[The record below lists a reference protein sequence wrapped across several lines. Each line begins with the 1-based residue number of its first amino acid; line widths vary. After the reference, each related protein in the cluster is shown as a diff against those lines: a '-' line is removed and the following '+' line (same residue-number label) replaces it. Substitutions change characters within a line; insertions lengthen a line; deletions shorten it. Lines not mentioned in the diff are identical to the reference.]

1 MTFSSCAGKPRG
13 MRTARKLRN
22 RRRVQK
28 WADKQY
34 KKAHLGTRWKA
45 NPFGGSSHAKGI
57 VVEKLGIEAKQ
68 VGATP
73 VSNVDGRLPNITVVG
88 ACVLSGCSPTPPFVS
103 ASVSN

>member
-1 MTFSSCAGKPRG
+1 MTPCALVFSGKPRG

-68 VGATP
+68 VCTGPGSAFTILHKAT
-73 VSNVDGRLPNITVVG
+73 
-88 ACVLSGCSPTPPFVS
+88 AC
-103 ASVSN
+103 

>member
-1 MTFSSCAGKPRG
+1 
-13 MRTARKLRN
+13 MRAARKLRN

-28 WADKQY
+28 WADKAY

-68 VGATP
+68 VGCDSSS
-73 VSNVDGRLPNITVVG
+73 VYVQCGDGIDAFTLHYICLLFCQRSMPCAWG
-88 ACVLSGCSPTPPFVS
+88 LSSGI
-103 ASVSN
+103 